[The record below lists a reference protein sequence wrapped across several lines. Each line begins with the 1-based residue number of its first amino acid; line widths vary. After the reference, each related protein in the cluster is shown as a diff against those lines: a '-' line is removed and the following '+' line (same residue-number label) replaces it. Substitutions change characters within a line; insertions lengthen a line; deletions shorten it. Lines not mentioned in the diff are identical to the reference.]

1 MPYTQSNYT
10 LSWLGIQ
17 LKSSCS
23 SNVHLSLLVGKRR
36 SIWARLEPLRPSCP
50 RYVCGYWTAEE
61 LCSIAAE
68 GRWSIHVCPG
78 VVPRNA
84 SPSREGVL
92 ATDWL
97 VVDFDTD
104 RGAPPSASNLLLEFA
119 YRGIPLPTLV
129 YQTRGGGFHCW
140 WRIPRLF
147 LGPPHAPW
155 RAGLLSLYEWV
166 QRGLVALL
174 QDLGADPH
182 AVGIAHQFCVFPTS
196 LVWFAPTRITP
207 LTALSRALRR
217 CGVIPRRPHGTHQRH
232 WRVNT
237 SPGTGNLSDVFAWF
251 EQQVFPEGQRNSGFL
266 SWLILS
272 AWAGRF
278 PEEEAALTWIQS
290 HSSPPYSEH
299 EARWV
304 WRTCQ
309 RAFFGDPPRPYGI
322 SAVKLRA
329 LGMPEPLVQKAR
341 SLMRPPR
348 DVKPQQPW
356 IGPRVPVYERQ
367 KKPKLLRLIELLEG
381 IVRHRLREASARELA
396 RLTGVP
402 LATLTSALLPVV
414 QLWRAPGK
422 KFFNLELIKNTSASG
437 RLIPAGSSGLL
448 FIKGFRTQ
456 GILIKTVE
464 TLFRRSGLDLWR
476 TVRFWCRREPDLW
489 RRLLQ
494 AVHRFLDFV
503 FSPLL
508 PPPEWDIALPE
519 DTEEGLVALWE
530 AIFLAFEGPRRSEI
544 HSRGQSA
551 SFSPENKPKLIKG
564 GGYGS

>member
-1 MPYTQSNYT
+1 MVKPECYLGQCNYST
-10 LSWLGIQ
+10 FATVGPTPPDAHLDLLLG
-17 LKSSCS
+17 
-23 SNVHLSLLVGKRR
+23 HRR
-36 SIWARLEPLRPSCP
+36 SIWARIEPMRPSSP
-50 RYVCGYWTAEE
+50 RYISRHWVADE
-61 LCSIAAE
+61 LRSIAAS
-68 GRWSIHVCPG
+68 RHWKIHLCPG
-78 VVPRNA
+78 NVPR
-84 SPSREGVL
+84 SMPPSRDGVL
-92 ATDWL
+92 AVEWL
-97 VVDFDTD
+97 AIDFDLD
-104 RGAPPSASNLLLEFA
+104 RGAPPSATNLLLELA
-119 YRGIPLPTLV
+119 CRGIPLPTFM
-129 YQTRGGGFHCW
+129 YRTQGGGFHAW
-140 WRIPRLF
+140 WRLRRLF

-155 RAGLLSLYEWV
+155 RAGFVSLYERT

-182 AVGIAHQFCVFPTS
+182 AVGVAHQFCVFPSS
-196 LVWFAPTRITP
+196 LVWFAPSRITS

-217 CGVIPRRPHGTHQRH
+217 CGVIPPRLRRTYQRH
-232 WRVNT
+232 WRVST
-237 SPGTGNLSDVFAWF
+237 PFTMGDVFTWY
-251 EQQVFPEGQRNSGFL
+251 EHQVFPEGQRNSGFL
-266 SWLILS
+266 SWLIVS

-278 PEEEAALTWIQS
+278 PDEETAIAWIQS
-290 HSSPPYSEH
+290 HSSPPYPEH

-304 WRTCQ
+304 WKTCQ
-309 RAFFGDPPRPYGI
+309 RAFFGDPPHPYGI
-322 SAVKLRA
+322 SSAKLRD

-348 DVKPQQPW
+348 DVKPRQPW
-356 IGPRVPVYERQ
+356 IGPRVAVYERR
-367 KKPKLLRLIELLEG
+367 KKPKLLRLVELLEG

-402 LATLTSALLPVV
+402 LATLTSALFPVV

-422 KFFNLELIKNTSASG
+422 KFFNLGLIKNAAAAG
-437 RLIPAGSSGLL
+437 RLRPAGRVGLL
-448 FIKGFRTQ
+448 FIKGFRTW

-476 TVRFWCRREPDLW
+476 TLRFWCRREPDLW

-519 DTEEGLVALWE
+519 DTEEGLVTLWK

-544 HSRGQSA
+544 H
-551 SFSPENKPKLIKG
+551 PG
-564 GGYGS
+564 GSLPHFLLKINQN